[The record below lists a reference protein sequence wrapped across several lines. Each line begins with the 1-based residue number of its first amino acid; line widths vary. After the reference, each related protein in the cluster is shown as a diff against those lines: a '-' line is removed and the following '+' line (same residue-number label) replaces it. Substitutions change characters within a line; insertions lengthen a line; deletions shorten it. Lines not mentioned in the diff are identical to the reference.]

1 MPDADAELPVTGHE
15 DAGTVGDPASFGAQG
30 VIHACSVVDPEGAD
44 WGFEAVAEPHG
55 YNASIEQITGRYTTV
70 QLCCKAIKGV
80 SDVSEQRQT
89 TALNDAGPEFIN
101 AARSWE
107 GVAQLETELDKRPG
121 SNDIGENDRL
131 ICIDVAD
138 DAGIGIMQAPG
149 RKRTDAGRA
158 AGEELPVERNIGV
171 VADRVAAYEIEEL
184 DMTQLHLPGCDKAIA
199 NRDGAGDECLTA
211 DVFTGPPAPFHGDT
225 RESTP

>member
-80 SDVSEQRQT
+80 SDVNSVRP
-89 TALNDAGPEFIN
+89 L
-101 AARSWE
+101 RSMMP
-107 GVAQLETELDKRPG
+107 AQ
-121 SNDIGENDRL
+121 SS
-131 ICIDVAD
+131 
-138 DAGIGIMQAPG
+138 
-149 RKRTDAGRA
+149 
-158 AGEELPVERNIGV
+158 
-171 VADRVAAYEIEEL
+171 
-184 DMTQLHLPGCDKAIA
+184 
-199 NRDGAGDECLTA
+199 
-211 DVFTGPPAPFHGDT
+211 
-225 RESTP
+225 STPRGLGKV